1 MIFIVY
7 KSLIQV
13 GGAEKFLYEFFINL
27 KKYHNVK
34 ILCKEYNDE
43 VINFF
48 KINKKDILVPK
59 KNNYVDWFNFLL
71 RNINKD
77 QTIIVQSGFK
87 DIFLVSLLKRIK
99 TILFLHHPYF
109 NSLDHFDLLSFIHNK
124 KRKNF
129 ITTSEN
135 YKFYQKL
142 KNKAKKNSNY
152 FKTNLNA
159 ILIFLSFKKANKIV
173 VLSEYGR
180 REKNEIFN
188 VDPIY
193 IQPAIGQT
201 FIDHANTIS
210 EFKKENQIIYFGR
223 LSKEK
228 RVDILIKAFN
238 SIDIDCKLIIIGD
251 GEELANLK
259 DLASQN
265 KKVIFKGFLKDYEL
279 FEEIK
284 KSKLM
289 VTLEW
294 ADYNLTVY
302 ESIIL
307 GTRVLFGKTFE
318 IEKSDQKLIENK
330 MLFYCE
336 PSEYEVAKMIKY
348 IFNLEKP
355 EIESFNFLNSNN
367 WENYVKAFLNEVLE
381 EK

>member
-259 DLASQN
+259 DLASKN

>member
-87 DIFLVSLLKRIK
+87 DIFLISLLKRIK

>member
-1 MIFIVY
+1 L
-7 KSLIQV
+7 SQ
-13 GGAEKFLYEFFINL
+13 
-27 KKYHNVK
+27 
-34 ILCKEYNDE
+34 
-43 VINFF
+43 
-48 KINKKDILVPK
+48 K